1 MADHITFDS
10 MGMDVIYECRSF
22 RPLYGSGGYYYI
34 TQMVQIN
41 TNTSYIMVLTDGCIY
56 NKLEKFRL
64 GNAPASKFSF
74 KKTSVDSVNN
84 STNII
89 IVIIGDNDTVTLS

>member
-10 MGMDVIYECRSF
+10 MGMDVMYECRSY
-22 RPLYGSGGYYYI
+22 RPLYASGGYYYI
-34 TQMVQIN
+34 VQMVQVN
-41 TNTSYIMVLTDGCIY
+41 TNTNYIMVLTDGCIF

-64 GNAPASKFSF
+64 GVPATKLTF
-74 KKTSVDSVNN
+74 KKTKVDSVNN

>member
-10 MGMDVIYECRSF
+10 MGMDVIYECRSY
-22 RPLYGSGGYYYI
+22 RPLYASGGYYYI
-34 TQMVQIN
+34 TQMVQVN
-41 TNTSYIMVLTDGCIY
+41 TNYSYIMVLTDGCIY

-64 GNAPASKFSF
+64 GAPASKFSF
-74 KKTSVDSVNN
+74 EKTSVDSVNN

>member
-1 MADHITFDS
+1 MADHITFDT
-10 MGMDVIYECRSF
+10 MGMDVIYECR
-22 RPLYGSGGYYYI
+22 PLYASDGYYYI
-34 TQMVQIN
+34 AQMVQFN
-41 TNTSYIMVLTDGCIY
+41 TNTSYVMVLTDGCIY

-64 GNAPASKFSF
+64 GASATKFSF

-89 IVIIGDNDTVTLS
+89 IVIVGDNDTVTLN

>member
-1 MADHITFDS
+1 
-10 MGMDVIYECRSF
+10 VQ
-22 RPLYGSGGYYYI
+22 I
-34 TQMVQIN
+34 TQVN

-56 NKLEKFRL
+56 DKLEKFRL
-64 GNAPASKFSF
+64 GNIPATKFSF

>member
-10 MGMDVIYECRSF
+10 MGMDVIYQCRSY
-22 RPLYGSGGYYYI
+22 RPLYASGGYYYI
-34 TQMVQIN
+34 TQKVQVN
-41 TNTSYIMVLTDGCIY
+41 NNTSYIKVLTDGCIY

-64 GNAPASKFSF
+64 GAPASKFSF
-74 KKTSVDSVNN
+74 KKTSVDYVIN

-89 IVIIGDNDTVTLS
+89 IVIIGDNDTVTQS

>member
-1 MADHITFDS
+1 MADHNTFDS
-10 MGMDVIYECRSF
+10 MGMDVIYECKSY
-22 RPLYGSGGYYYI
+22 RPLYASGGYYYK
-34 TQMVQIN
+34 TQMVQVN

-64 GNAPASKFSF
+64 GNAPAIKFSI

-84 STNII
+84 STNSI
-89 IVIIGDNDTVTLS
+89 IVIIGDNDRVTLS

>member
-10 MGMDVIYECRSF
+10 MSMDVIYECKSC
-22 RPLYGSGGYYYI
+22 RPLYASGGYYYI
-34 TQMVQIN
+34 VQITQITTN
-41 TNTSYIMVLTDGCIY
+41 TNYIMALTDGCIY
-56 NKLEKFRL
+56 NKLEKFRM
-64 GNAPASKFSF
+64 GSVSATKFSF

-89 IVIIGDNDTVTLS
+89 IVIIGDNDTVTLN

>member
-1 MADHITFDS
+1 
-10 MGMDVIYECRSF
+10 MGMDVIYECRSY
-22 RPLYGSGGYYYI
+22 RPLYASGVYYYI
-34 TQMVQIN
+34 TQMVQVN

-64 GNAPASKFSF
+64 RPPASKFSF

-84 STNII
+84 STNIN
-89 IVIIGDNDTVTLS
+89 IVIVGDNDTVTSN

>member
-1 MADHITFDS
+1 
-10 MGMDVIYECRSF
+10 MGV
-22 RPLYGSGGYYYI
+22 
-34 TQMVQIN
+34 
-41 TNTSYIMVLTDGCIY
+41 Y

-64 GNAPASKFSF
+64 GNAPATKFSF

-89 IVIIGDNDTVTLS
+89 IVIVGDTVTLN

>member
-10 MGMDVIYECRSF
+10 MGMGVLYECRSY
-22 RPLYGSGGYYYI
+22 RPLYASGGYYYI
-34 TQMVQIN
+34 TQVVQVN
-41 TNTSYIMVLTDGCIY
+41 TNTSYIMELTDGCIY

-64 GNAPASKFSF
+64 GAPASKFSF

-89 IVIIGDNDTVTLS
+89 IVIVGDNDVVTLS

>member
-10 MGMDVIYECRSF
+10 MGMDIIYECKSY
-22 RPLYGSGGYYYI
+22 RPLYASGGYYYI
-34 TQMVQIN
+34 VQITQVTTN
-41 TNTSYIMVLTDGCIY
+41 TNYTMVLTDGCIY

-64 GNAPASKFSF
+64 GAPASKFSF
-74 KKTSVDSVNN
+74 QKTSVDSVNN

-89 IVIIGDNDTVTLS
+89 IVHIGDNDTVTLN